1 MTTSASK
8 EWRESAK
15 SLCNYAN
22 QHEKTAVM
30 KGLCRSLYAPAT
42 EQQLSSQVVALFHDR
57 ENISVVI
64 KICAQPT
71 YSGIHSWTPVL
82 SFCINSK
89 LFIIE
94 LYFRGDRKALIQHVP
109 MTEAKLLIFPEL
121 FFTSPDKSQWGGLS
135 RCVREECA
143 VLCGTECTCLFCP
156 PLSLKLQ
163 LLEKDEHL

>member
-71 YSGIHSWTPVL
+71 YSGIHSWTPQCCHFVSTVSCLLLNCIFVETEKRWFSMYPWLKQSYWYFQSCSLPPQISLNEEDFPGVL
-82 SFCINSK
+82 ERSVQF
-89 LFIIE
+89 
-94 LYFRGDRKALIQHVP
+94 
-109 MTEAKLLIFPEL
+109 
-121 FFTSPDKSQWGGLS
+121 
-135 RCVREECA
+135 CA
-143 VLCGTECTCLFCP
+143 VQNVPVYSARLC
-156 PLSLKLQ
+156 
-163 LLEKDEHL
+163 H